1 MAQPPLRQYGK
12 EIHTGDMKVGQ
23 PPSISLDDGPLD
35 HEQVILPV
43 DTPLDDDHVKL
54 LAFAEE
60 PVTIRIE
67 PSPEKFAPKVIDC
80 WVNGVG
86 AEVFM
91 NGRWHKLGVLPV
103 GIPVTTKRKY
113 VEVMARSKQ
122 DTVETKTGKVGDE
135 NPENRI
141 DRTTF
146 HKAPFSVISDKN
158 PLGAEWLTRLMA
170 EG

>member
-1 MAQPPLRQYGK
+1 MAQETLHRRGP

-23 PPSISLDDGPLD
+23 QPSISLDGPLD
-35 HEQVILPV
+35 HEQVIIPV
-43 DTPLDDDHVKL
+43 DTPLETEQTKN

-67 PSPEKFAPKVIDC
+67 PSSEKFAPKVVDC

-113 VEVMARSKQ
+113 VEVIARSKQ
-122 DTVETKTGKVGDE
+122 DTVSTISGKPGDE

-141 DRTTF
+141 ERNTY

-158 PLGAEWLTRLMA
+158 PVGAEWLTRLMA